1 MIYFYCNNCKNWR
14 CYYLQE
20 LIYKFIKPD
29 LLILVPVLFC
39 IGNGL
44 KKSNVKDNKIPIIV
58 GVLGILFSFIW
69 IFSTTNV
76 LGIKE
81 VSMAIFA
88 GFSQGIL
95 IAGGSV
101 FFKQLDIQAK
111 K

>member
-1 MIYFYCNNCKNWR
+1 MSYFYCSNCKNR
-14 CYYLQE
+14 GCYYLSE

-29 LLILVPVLFC
+29 LLILVPVLFL

-44 KKSNVKDNKIPIIV
+44 KKSNIKDNKIPIII
-58 GVLGILFSFIW
+58 GIFGILFSSIW
-69 IFSTTNV
+69 IFSTTDMA
-76 LGIKE
+76 GIKE
-81 VSMAIFA
+81 VLMAVFA

-101 FFKQLDIQAK
+101 FFKQLDIQSK